1 MNNLFNSRAKMGNIF
16 ETERQNYD
24 LEVWKRETEVR
35 RRKSEEKSLMVIRDV
50 SFIVKCHMLCLFN
63 DY

>member
-1 MNNLFNSRAKMGNIF
+1 MGNIF